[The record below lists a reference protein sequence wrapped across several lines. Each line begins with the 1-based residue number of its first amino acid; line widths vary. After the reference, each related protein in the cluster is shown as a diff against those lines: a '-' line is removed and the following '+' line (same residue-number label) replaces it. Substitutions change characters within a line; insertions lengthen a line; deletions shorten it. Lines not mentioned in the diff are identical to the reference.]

1 MWRHFLLL
9 AVLGCSGEATEP
21 SPLPAVP
28 APASRVARPAE
39 LWALADARSL
49 SGLVEPLS
57 SPVATERAEAVLA
70 VARLHDVAARGPLER
85 ALRDPDPRVRG
96 WASLGLAGLGPDASS
111 ERALLGA
118 LAAETVPELRANLL
132 GDLGRVALS
141 PLALEPALSADP
153 PEERRAAC
161 SALAAQALA
170 QHPIPPE
177 LLLRVGQMA
186 ASETVADVRL
196 ACAHVLVRASPL
208 PPGLV
213 PNVGALTSAPDPEV
227 RGMGYRALSRL
238 PDVTLEP
245 ILPGLVDADWT
256 VRLLAVRALV
266 AHPDAPGADEAYAS
280 VLTQAVGE
288 VGSQPVALPITV
300 AILEAAPVALART
313 RIVHDAA
320 TTAYGEVSRELEAA
334 PSRDGAVLHCAL
346 ARVVDLGRG
355 WASRVES
362 CGANLLSA
370 EPRRLAAE
378 VMGLVEGAERERT
391 AYLARLARDEDRL
404 VRETVATSLGTMD
417 DPSGRA
423 LLVELVGDADDGV
436 AISAI
441 DAIARRAERA
451 IAVADADEL
460 RAVLEGASTPAP
472 RTWPDAP
479 TIAAVRAGMGRFRDA
494 DDLEGLVTA
503 LGAIATLREPALAD
517 LPRGLLGHH
526 ALAVREAARSAMDAL
541 DLEVPE
547 VSFDPPPNPISADAL
562 PDGAVTVRVET
573 NRGVFTIALDPA
585 AAPTTVARFL
595 SLVDAGFYDGVTF
608 HRVIPAF
615 VVQGGDPRGDGY
627 GGPGWSQRCED
638 NRTSYVRGTVGMAL
652 AGRDTGGSQFFV
664 TLAPQPHLDG
674 RYTAF
679 GTVTAGM
686 EVVESLVRGDT
697 MLRVHRE

>member
-1 MWRHFLLL
+1 MWRHLLL
-9 AVLGCSGEATEP
+9 IAVLGCSGEATEP
-21 SPLPAVP
+21 SPSPALPPP
-28 APASRVARPAE
+28 AARVARPAE

-49 SGLVEPLS
+49 SGLIEPLT

-70 VARLHDVAARGPLER
+70 VARLHDVAARGHLER
-85 ALRDPDPRVRG
+85 ALRDPDARVRG
-96 WASLGLAGLGPDASS
+96 WASLGLAGLGTDPSS
-111 ERALLGA
+111 ERALVGA
-118 LAAETVPELRANLL
+118 LAAETIPDLRASILA
-132 GDLGRVALS
+132 DLGRVAVS
-141 PLALEPALSADP
+141 PQALEPALAADP

-170 QHPIPPE
+170 QHPLPPE
-177 LLLRVGQMA
+177 LLQRVAQMA
-186 ASETVADVRL
+186 ASETVAEVRL

-208 PPGLV
+208 PSGLV
-213 PNVGALTSAPDPEV
+213 PNVTVLSSAPDPEV

-256 VRLLAVRALV
+256 VRLLAIRALV
-266 AHPDAPGADEAYAS
+266 VHADAPGADEAYAS

-288 VGSQPVALPITV
+288 VGSEPIALPITV
-300 AILEAAPVALART
+300 AMLEAAPVTLART

-320 TTAYGEVSRELEAA
+320 TAAYEEVSRELDAA
-334 PSRDGAVLHCAL
+334 PSHDGAVLHCAL

-355 WASRVES
+355 WASRVEG

-370 EPRRLAAE
+370 EPQRLAAE

-391 AYLARLARDEDRL
+391 AYLARLSHDDDRL

-417 DPSGRA
+417 EASGRG
-423 LLVELVGDADDGV
+423 LLVELAGDADDGV

-451 IAVADADEL
+451 IAAADADAL
-460 RAVLEGASTPAP
+460 RAVLEGGSPAA

-479 TIAAVRAGMGRFRDA
+479 TIVAVRAAVGRFRDA

-573 NRGVFTIALDPA
+573 NRGAFAIALDPA
-585 AAPTTVARFL
+585 GAPTTVARFL

-679 GTVTAGM
+679 GTVTDGM
-686 EVVESLVRGDT
+686 DVVESLVRGDT